1 MAELRDRYGDDL
13 IPQGK
18 TLKEILNS
26 VPQEIDPH
34 VSRSVFV
41 GVRDSAG
48 AVSPGELQEL
58 IRQKLVPALNLMILT
73 NEAKT
78 KIERTG
84 GLGGVNINE
93 VVKNLLTAPGQKAKL
108 NSLSSKADVLK
119 FAGSMKLQQKLAD
132 YRTAMQKAVD
142 GLRAIYSADR
152 IPEGIDAAMSM
163 KNKLGQ
169 TIAQQVSSKF
179 SGCKTNPLSPRQL
192 QEYIKEELA
201 GPAQH
206 MAVEKALSSKAQA
219 MGFTLSRRA
228 VVLLAND
235 LLQQQV
241 HKTAMDAAA
250 DPRALQNAINSM
262 GLDALLQTQK
272 TSVEEQYA
280 LYVSQVPEE
289 SRALLR
295 SFIEECSF
303 APSTAGVSKKL
314 VQDMAGRMKE
324 WKNLDGT
331 EEVRQPLNNI
341 FKDAFSS
348 DLEKLEG
355 TLGETTKYTDNIY
368 DSMLGDANRS
378 DFNIDGTVIGK
389 GGKAKQE
396 ISTALKKAVPDP
408 KDQQMLSK
416 LMNQRIWH
424 VLIRTEMTGM
434 LPNGTMIG
442 DVPSGNTLLVTPL
455 GKNSMVQDSPGIPS
469 TFTLTVSPDKQT
481 AQVTA
486 VSTYQINS
494 VDGGLIDGKM
504 PDIGGIKIT
513 FHFQINLNAHPQG
526 QSVAGFRFGQ
536 EFIPLDRLN

>member
-1 MAELRDRYGDDL
+1 
-13 IPQGK
+13 
-18 TLKEILNS
+18 
-26 VPQEIDPH
+26 
-34 VSRSVFV
+34 
-41 GVRDSAG
+41 
-48 AVSPGELQEL
+48 
-58 IRQKLVPALNLMILT
+58 
-73 NEAKT
+73 
-78 KIERTG
+78 
-84 GLGGVNINE
+84 
-93 VVKNLLTAPGQKAKL
+93 
-108 NSLSSKADVLK
+108 
-119 FAGSMKLQQKLAD
+119 
-132 YRTAMQKAVD
+132 
-142 GLRAIYSADR
+142 
-152 IPEGIDAAMSM
+152 MSM
-163 KNKLGQ
+163 KNALGE
-169 TIAQQVSSKF
+169 TIAQRVSSEF
-179 SGCKTNPLSPRQL
+179 SHYKTNPLSPRQL

-201 GPAQH
+201 SPVQH
-206 MAVEKALSSKAQA
+206 MAVEKALSSNAQV

-228 VVLLAND
+228 AVLLAND

-250 DPRALQNAINSM
+250 DPRALQNAINAM

-272 TSVEEQYA
+272 ASVEAQYA
-280 LYVSQVPEE
+280 LYAPQVPEE

-295 SFIEECSF
+295 SFIEGCSF
-303 APSTAGVSKKL
+303 APSTADASKEL
-314 VQDMAGRMKE
+314 VKDMAGRMKE

-389 GGKAKQE
+389 EEKAKQE

-455 GKNSMVQDSPGIPS
+455 GENPMVQDSSGIPA
-469 TFTLTVSPDKQT
+469 TFTLTVSPDRRT
-481 AQVTA
+481 AEVTA
-486 VSTYQINS
+486 VWTQQINFLNS
-494 VDGGLIDGKM
+494 GPIDGKM
-504 PDIGGIKIT
+504 PGIGGRKTT

-526 QSVAGFRFGQ
+526 QSMTGFRFGQ